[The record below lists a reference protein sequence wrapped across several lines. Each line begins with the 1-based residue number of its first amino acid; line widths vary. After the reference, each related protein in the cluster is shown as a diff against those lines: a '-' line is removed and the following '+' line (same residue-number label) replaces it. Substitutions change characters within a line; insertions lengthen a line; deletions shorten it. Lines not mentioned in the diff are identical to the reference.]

1 MNLRGDIMEKD
12 NTINKEVELDTLQV
26 LKLMI
31 DLGGDNADLV
41 ANATDEEINQ
51 LMQDVNKV
59 RIIT

>member
-1 MNLRGDIMEKD
+1 MEKD